1 MNLIP
6 EGKILVQF
14 DGMCILCSRTI
25 SFLLKADRKNKFIFQ
40 ALPDSSVDESPDTVI
55 ISDHHGKHYYYFD
68 AVLKIGY
75 ELGGMYR
82 FVAVFR
88 LIPKKWRLSLYQ
100 WIAKNRFH
108 WFGKRQSCYL
118 PTEAEREK
126 FI

>member
-25 SFLLKADRKNKFIFQ
+25 RFLLKTDRKNKFIFQ
-40 ALPDSSVDESPDTVI
+40 ALPNSSDDESPKTVI
-55 ISDHHGKHYYYFD
+55 ISDHFGQHYYYFD

-75 ELGGMYR
+75 ELGGMYSL
-82 FVAVFR
+82 VAVFR
-88 LIPKKWRLSLYQ
+88 LIPKKWRLSLYK
-100 WIAKNRFH
+100 WIAKNRFR
-108 WFGKRQSCYL
+108 WFGKRQSCYI
-118 PTEAEREK
+118 PTEDEKGK